1 MQIFRLSFVCVAQQ
15 NSKLVLEIVEE
26 LNKQGFVADKLDADF
41 EADSDNPKMRLSGTS
56 SYDIYGDK
64 QFLKFKCSPIVII
77 YVDGTV
83 HACFDFK
90 NEGVALSLGSFNVAD
105 LARPKEEMLTFVSRL
120 WNEKVGTDE
129 KMIAFL
135 LGKYKEQLKELNY
148 FKKKVHKIQKTLD
161 E

>member
-1 MQIFRLSFVCVAQQ
+1 MKKITKKEILACSK

-64 QFLKFKCSPIVII
+64 QFLKLKCSPIVMI

-83 HACFDFK
+83 HVRPDFR
-90 NEGVALSLGSFNVAD
+90 NEGVTLSLSSFNVAD

-148 FKKKVHKIQKTLD
+148 FKKKVHKIQKILD

>member
-1 MQIFRLSFVCVAQQ
+1 MKKITKKEILACSK

-26 LNKQGFVADKLDADF
+26 LNKHGFVADKLDADF

-64 QFLKFKCSPIVII
+64 QFLKLKCSPIVMI

-90 NEGVALSLGSFNVAD
+90 NEGVTLSLSSFNVAD

-148 FKKKVHKIQKTLD
+148 FKKKVHKIQKILD